1 MLLGALVA
9 VALLSTPGFAAV
21 IQADPSDYRSKIAD
35 LEPGDTLQLT
45 PGTYVRLYLSNI
57 NGTAQNRIVIEG
69 PADRTA
75 IIEGESGK
83 NTVQLER
90 CSFLTLRNLTIDSL
104 GISGPNGINAKG
116 GPSHDITVENNLI
129 RGVGGGQ
136 QTVGIST
143 KDAAWNWV
151 IRGNTILEAGTG
163 IYLGNSDGT
172 DPFINGLIENNL
184 IVDTI
189 GYNMQIKHQN
199 PYDLPQAPQGPNRTI
214 IRNNTFIKDGRPS
227 PNGNRPNLLVGP
239 FPSSGQGS
247 SDMYEVYGNFFYNN
261 PRESLF
267 QASGRVAIH
276 DNVFVD
282 APGGTAIYLT
292 DHNGPLDIAYV
303 YNNTIYGGGRGIR
316 FNNSARVDHEVVGN
330 LIFSPTGI
338 SGNYSNSRDNLIDDV
353 ENAGLYV
360 QNPSLVLG
368 AMDFYPRSGQGQGT
382 DLAYPASF
390 RQHADYNL
398 DFNGDSKGG
407 FRFRG
412 AYAGDGQNPG
422 WQLDRGIKGS
432 SGGGSG
438 EPPAPPTGLS
448 AQ

>member
-1 MLLGALVA
+1 MA

-21 IQADPSDYRSKIAD
+21 IQADPSDYKSKIDD
-35 LEPGDTLQLT
+35 LQPGDTLQLA
-45 PGTYVRLYLSNI
+45 PGTYVRMTLRNV

-69 PADRTA
+69 PADGSA
-75 IIEGESGK
+75 IIEGESCC
-83 NTVQLER
+83 NTVQFYS
-90 CSFLTLRNLTIDSL
+90 CSFLTVRNLTVDSL
-104 GISGPNGINAKG
+104 GISGIDGFNAKG
-116 GPSHDITVENNLI
+116 GISHDITLENNLV

-199 PYDLPQAPQGPNRTI
+199 AYDLPQAPQGPNRTI
-214 IRNNTFIKDGRPS
+214 IRNNTFIKDDRPS
-227 PNGNRPNLLVGP
+227 SNGNRPNLLVGP
-239 FPSSGQGS
+239 FPQSGQGS

-316 FNNSARVDHEVVGN
+316 FNNAAREDHEVVGN

-368 AMDFYPRSGQGQGT
+368 QMDFYPRNGQGQGT

-398 DFNGDSKGG
+398 DFNGNSKGG

-412 AYAGDGQNPG
+412 AYAGEGQNPG

-432 SGGGSG
+432 SGGSG

-448 AQ
+448 AE